1 MKRLDLAQLPSEA
14 TRDAYGQELMALGS
28 ADHRIVALDADLSGS
43 TKSAVF
49 AKACPERFFNVG
61 IAEQNLV
68 GLAAGLAAAGK
79 IPFAS
84 TFAVFIT
91 GRAFE
96 QVRQSVAYPRLPV
109 KLVGSHAGI
118 TVGPDGASHQAIE
131 DLAIMRALPN
141 MTVLAP
147 ADGVSTRA
155 LVRSALEVPG
165 PVYLRL
171 GRSGVP
177 LIYGPEALDV
187 TSFAAGKSQTILEG
201 TDVTIIACGV
211 MVAEAIAAAYQ
222 ALDDHLSVGVLDCYS
237 LKPLDEPAVLAAVRR
252 SGAIVTAEEHS
263 VIGGLGGAIAEFV
276 AETNPAPVV
285 RVGLRDTFGQSGGP
299 AELMEHYGL
308 KAKHIRA
315 AIDRALELKA

>member
-1 MKRLDLAQLPSEA
+1 VKRLDLARLPSEA
-14 TRDAYGQELMALGS
+14 TRDAYGQELVAIGR
-28 ADHRIVALDADLSGS
+28 ADPRVVALDADLSGS
-43 TKSAVF
+43 TKSSVF

-84 TFAVFIT
+84 TFAIFIT

-96 QVRQSVAYPRLPV
+96 QVRQSVAYPNLPV
-109 KLVGSHAGI
+109 KLVGSHAGV

-131 DLAIMRALPN
+131 DLALMRAVPN

-147 ADGVSTRA
+147 ADGVATRA
-155 LVRSALEVPG
+155 LVRSALDVPG

-177 LIYGPEALDV
+177 SIYGPEGLDV
-187 TSFAAGKSQTILEG
+187 TSFAAGGSQTILEG

-211 MVAEAIAAAYQ
+211 MVAEAIAAAYL
-222 ALDDHLSVGVLDCYS
+222 ALDDGLSVGVLDCYS
-237 LKPLDEPAVLAAVRR
+237 LKPLDGPTVLAAARR

-263 VIGGLGGAIAEFV
+263 VIGGLGGAIAEFL
-276 AETNPAPVV
+276 AETNPVPVV
-285 RVGLRDTFGQSGGP
+285 RIGLRDTFGQSGGP
-299 AELMEHYGL
+299 AELLEHYEL
-308 KAKHIRA
+308 RAKHIRA
-315 AIDRALELKA
+315 ALDRALELKA